1 MLASL
6 HIENI
11 ALIRKLDLEFAE
23 GFCAFTGETGAGKS
37 ILIDAI
43 GLLCGA
49 RGERELIRSGEEF
62 ALVEG
67 MFFASRETEKA
78 LEQLDIL
85 PDEDGSFFLQRRLSA
100 DGRSVAKIGGRTVP
114 LARLREAAAFLLNI
128 HGQQDTQT
136 LSGEDKQ
143 RDLLDRFA
151 SDGALLSA
159 YRDAYRK
166 HAEIKRSMRELSE
179 RAEALEERRDL
190 LTYQVRELT
199 HAKLRAG
206 EEAELLAEHALLA
219 NSEKVTE
226 NAHEAFGALYAEELS
241 SLSQLK
247 RAMTAVGRLAPIVPE
262 CKEYLARLDDVKAE
276 LTDIAESLS
285 PLTADREDTA
295 GRLEAVEARL
305 DKLSALQR
313 KYKTDEQGLI
323 DKLQKVG
330 EDLALLENNS
340 SDMDDLKK
348 ECLRAE
354 TQMREAADA
363 LRQARRGAADTLSK
377 RIQTELAE
385 LDMPKVRFLIRVEEG
400 DFTPDGADMIDFSVS
415 ANAGEEPKPIGK
427 IASGGELSR
436 IMLCLQC
443 VLADVENIPTLIF
456 DEFDTGISGKT
467 NEKIG
472 RMMKRIANSGNTQVV
487 CVTHASQLAARAEHH
502 YRISKSEQNGRTQTE
517 IVLLDRDGRIG
528 ELARIMGGLQVTD
541 AVKKAAQELL
551 EG

>member
-11 ALIRKLDLEFAE
+11 ALIRLLDLELAE

-67 MFFASRETEKA
+67 MFYADRETE
-78 LEQLDIL
+78 QLLAAREIFA
-85 PDEDGSFFLQRRLSA
+85 DEDGCFFLQRRLNA
-100 DGRSVAKIGGRTVP
+100 DGRGIAKIGGRTVP
-114 LARLREAAAFLLNI
+114 LAKLREAASFLLNI

-136 LSGEDKQ
+136 LSTEDKQ

-151 SDGALLSA
+151 SAEPYLHA
-159 YRDAYRK
+159 YREAYRTYMSLK
-166 HAEIKRSMRELSE
+166 KDIRERKE
-179 RAEALEERRDL
+179 RADALEERRDL
-190 LTYQVRELT
+190 LSYQVQELT
-199 HAKLRAG
+199 AAKLSAG
-206 EEAELLAEHALLA
+206 EEARLLAEHAILA

-226 NAHEAFGALYAEELS
+226 NAHEAYTALYAEERSCLA
-241 SLSQLK
+241 QLK
-247 RAMTAVGRLAPIVPE
+247 RAMGSVSKLAQFVDG
-262 CKEYLARLDDVKAE
+262 CAEYVTRLDDVKAE
-276 LTDIAESLS
+276 LTDIAESILPYTS
-285 PLTADREDTA
+285 EGEDTA
-295 GRLEAVEARL
+295 GRLTAVETRL

-323 DKLQKVG
+323 DKLQKAKAN
-330 EDLALLENNS
+330 LSLLENADA
-340 SDMDDLKK
+340 DMKDLQKD
-348 ECLRAE
+348 LQRAE
-354 TQMREAADA
+354 EALKETA
-363 LRQARRGAADTLSK
+363 LALHQVRIHAADTLSE

-385 LDMPKVRFLIRVEEG
+385 LDMPKVRFVITVAESE
-400 DFTPDGADMIDFSVS
+400 FAPEGADTIDFAVS
-415 ANAGEEPKPIGK
+415 ANAGEAPKPIGK

-456 DEFDTGISGKT
+456 DEIDTGISGKT

-472 RMMKRIANSGNTQVV
+472 RMMHRIAQNGKTQVV
-487 CVTHASQLAARAEHH
+487 CVTHAAQLAARASHH
-502 YRISKSEQNGRTQTE
+502 YRISKSEQEGRTQTS
-517 IVLLDRDGRIG
+517 IALLDRQSRIG

-541 AVKKAAQELL
+541 AVCKAAEELL

>member
-11 ALIRKLDLEFAE
+11 ALIRKLDLELAE

-49 RGERELIRSGEEF
+49 RGERELIRSGEDY

-67 MFFASRETEKA
+67 MFFASQATENA
-78 LEQLDIL
+78 LEALDIL
-85 PDEDGSFFLQRRLSA
+85 PDEDGSYFLQRRMSA
-100 DGRSVAKIGGRTVP
+100 DGRSIAKIGGRTVP
-114 LARLREAAAFLLNI
+114 LAKLREAASYLLNI

-136 LSGEDKQ
+136 LSDEDRQ

-151 SDGALLSA
+151 SDDLQLNA
-159 YRDAYRK
+159 YREAYRN
-166 HAEIKRSMRELSE
+166 HARIKREMRDLTE

-190 LTYQVRELT
+190 LSYQVQELT

-206 EEAELLAEHALLA
+206 EEAELTAEHALLA
-219 NSEKVTE
+219 NSEKVVE
-226 NAHEAFGALYAEELS
+226 NAHEAYGSLYAEEDSALA
-241 SLSQLK
+241 QLK
-247 RAMTAVGRLAPIVPE
+247 RAMAAVGRLAPIVPE
-262 CKEYLARLDDVKAE
+262 CKEYFDRLDDVKAE
-276 LTDIAESLS
+276 LTDIAESIS
-285 PLTADREDTA
+285 PLTSDREDCA
-295 GRLEAVEARL
+295 GRLDAVEARL

-323 DKLQKVG
+323 DKLAKAKA
-330 EDLALLENNS
+330 DLSLLENNA
-340 SDMDDLKK
+340 SDMDGLKK
-348 ECLRAE
+348 ELASAKLALK
-354 TQMREAADA
+354 EAAEALHLARIDA
-363 LRQARRGAADTLSK
+363 ASVLSE
-377 RIQTELAE
+377 RVQTELAE

-400 DFTPDGADMIDFSVS
+400 GFTPDGADAIDFSVS
-415 ANAGEEPKPIGK
+415 ANAGEAPKPIGK

-456 DEFDTGISGKT
+456 DEIDTGISGKT

-472 RMMKRIANSGNTQVV
+472 HMMKRIAKSGNTQVV
-487 CVTHASQLAARAEHH
+487 CVTHAAQLAARASHH
-502 YRISKSEQNGRTQTE
+502 YFISKSEQNGRTQTD
-517 IVLLDRDGRIG
+517 IKLLDKDGRIG

-541 AVKKAAQELL
+541 AVKLAAEELL

>member
-11 ALIRKLDLEFAE
+11 ALIRRLDLELDE

-37 ILIDAI
+37 ILIDSI

-49 RGERELIRSGEEF
+49 RGERELIRSGEDY

-67 MFFASRETEKA
+67 MFFATQETSNA
-78 LEQLDIL
+78 LEALEVF
-85 PDEDGSFFLQRRLSA
+85 PDEDGSFFLQRRLNV
-100 DGRSVAKIGGRTVP
+100 DGRSIAKIGGRTVP
-114 LARLREAAAFLLNI
+114 LAKLREAASYLLNI

-136 LSGEDKQ
+136 LSGEDRQ

-151 SDGALLSA
+151 SDGILLDSYREA
-159 YRDAYRK
+159 YRN
-166 HAEIKRSMRELSE
+166 HARIKREMRELTE

-190 LTYQVRELT
+190 LSYQVQELT

-206 EEAELLAEHALLA
+206 EEAELNAEHALLA
-219 NSEKVTE
+219 NSEKVVE
-226 NAHEAFGALYAEELS
+226 NAHDAFGALYAEEQSALA
-241 SLSQLK
+241 QLK
-247 RAMTAVGRLAPIVPE
+247 RAMTAVGRLVPIVSE
-262 CKEYLARLDDVKAE
+262 CKEYLDRLDDVKAE

-295 GRLEAVEARL
+295 GRLDAVETRL

-313 KYKTDEQGLI
+313 KYKTDEQGLL
-323 DKLQKVG
+323 DKLAKAKA
-330 EDLALLENNS
+330 DLSLLENNA
-340 SDMDDLKK
+340 SDMDGLKK
-348 ECLRAE
+348 ELADAEQKLHDAAGSLRRAR
-354 TQMREAADA
+354 REAAEN
-363 LRQARRGAADTLSK
+363 LST
-377 RIQTELAE
+377 RVQNELAE
-385 LDMPKVRFLIRVEEG
+385 LDMPKVRFLIRVDEG
-400 DFTPDGADMIDFSVS
+400 GFTPDGADLIDFAVS

-443 VLADVENIPTLIF
+443 VLADVESIPTLIF
-456 DEFDTGISGKT
+456 DEIDTGISGKT

-472 RMMKRIANSGNTQVV
+472 HMMNRIAQNGNTQVI
-487 CVTHASQLAARAEHH
+487 CVTHAAQLAARASHH
-502 YRISKSEQNGRTQTE
+502 YFISKSEQNGRTQTDIE
-517 IVLLDRDGRIG
+517 LLDRDGRIG

-541 AVKKAAQELL
+541 AVKKAAEELL